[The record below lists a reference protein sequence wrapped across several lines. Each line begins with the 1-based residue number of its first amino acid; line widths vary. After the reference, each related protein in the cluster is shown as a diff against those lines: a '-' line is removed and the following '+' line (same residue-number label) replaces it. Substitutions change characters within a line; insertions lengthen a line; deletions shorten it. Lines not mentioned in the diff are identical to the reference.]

1 MHGVII
7 AVLHIPPVPIG
18 GVRNTSRYRG
28 IVVIEGVG
36 LRAQYCTRR
45 YESSLTPNNP

>member
-18 GVRNTSRYRG
+18 RVRDRYRG
-28 IVVIEGVG
+28 RVVIEGAG
-36 LRAQYCTRR
+36 LRAQYQTV
-45 YESSLTPNNP
+45 